1 MGSEDAKQEPR
12 TDKVED
18 GFVDTSRN
26 LGTEKVGVCSE
37 DTKQEPRTEKVG
49 EGSVDTNR
57 NLGRIRLV
65 RVQQIQTRT

>member
-1 MGSEDAKQEPR
+1 MG
-12 TDKVED
+12 
-18 GFVDTSRN
+18 
-26 LGTEKVGVCSE
+26 SE

-65 RVQQIQTRT
+65 RVLQIQTGT